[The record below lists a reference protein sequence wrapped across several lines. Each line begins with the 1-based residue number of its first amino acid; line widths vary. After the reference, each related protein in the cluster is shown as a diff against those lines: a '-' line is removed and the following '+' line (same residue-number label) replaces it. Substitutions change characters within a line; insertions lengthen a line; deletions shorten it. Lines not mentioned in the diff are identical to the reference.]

1 MYGTITSIELQE
13 KIRRGDEFRLIDV
26 REPLEFE
33 LAQIENAELLPLS
46 RAGEWIG
53 DLDQAEEMVF
63 FCHHGVRSA
72 NVCEYLSRQG
82 FEKLYNLAG
91 GIDSYSLEVNGNV
104 PRY

>member
-1 MYGTITSIELQE
+1 MYGTITPTELQE
-13 KIRRGDEFRLIDV
+13 KIRRGDRFRLIDV
-26 REPLEFE
+26 REPLEFAV
-33 LAQIENAELLPLS
+33 AQIENAELLSLS
-46 RAGEWIG
+46 RAGEWI
-53 DLDQAEEMVF
+53 DELEAAEEIVF

-91 GIDSYSLEVNGNV
+91 GIDSYSLEVDKNV